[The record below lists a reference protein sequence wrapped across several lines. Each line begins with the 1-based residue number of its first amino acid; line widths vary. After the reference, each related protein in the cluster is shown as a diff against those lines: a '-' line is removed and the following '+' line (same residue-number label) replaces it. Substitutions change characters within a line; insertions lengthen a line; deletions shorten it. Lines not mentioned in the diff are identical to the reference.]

1 MTGRLVIG
9 RLAQAGFVLWAA
21 FTVSFVLLQL
31 MPGDAVL
38 IRFVGGDM
46 GLSPE
51 AVAGIRAFYGAD
63 EPVWT
68 QYLGTLAGFLQG
80 DFGFSIASG
89 ASVAGEIAAN
99 LPATLW
105 LSGLAFAAALVL
117 ALGVTLLATLTP
129 FRFLREAFAAL
140 PGLLVSIPVFW
151 LGIVLIQIV
160 SFRLGLVS
168 VIAPGPWER
177 LILPVA
183 AIAVPIAAPI
193 AQVLLRNLDALSTQ
207 GFVAVARAK
216 GATRPQVLLRH
227 TLRNALLP
235 VLTIAGLL
243 FGELLAGAVVTETV
257 FGLNGIGRLAERSVR
272 NQDAAVLQAI
282 VVIAALGF
290 VLVNL
295 LVDFLYPL
303 VDPRLRRPA
312 EVAA

>member
-1 MTGRLVIG
+1 MG
-9 RLAQAGFVLWAA
+9 RLAQAAFVLWAA
-21 FTVSFVLLQL
+21 FTASFVLLQL

-51 AVAGIRAFYGAD
+51 AVANIRAFYGAD
-63 EPVWT
+63 DPVWT
-68 QYLGTLAGFLQG
+68 QYLRTLVGFLGG

-105 LSGLAFAAALVL
+105 LSGLAFVAAIAL
-117 ALGVTLLATLTP
+117 ALAVTLLATLPP
-129 FRFLREAFAAL
+129 FRLLRETFAAL

-151 LGIVLIQIV
+151 LGIVLVQIV

-183 AIAVPIAAPI
+183 AIAVPISAPI
-193 AQVLLRNLDALSTQ
+193 AQILLRNLDALSTQ
-207 GFVAVARAK
+207 GFVTVARAK
-216 GATRPQVLLRH
+216 GATRGQVLLRH

-282 VVIAALGF
+282 VVVAAFGF
-290 VLVNL
+290 VAVNL
-295 LVDFLYPL
+295 LVDLLYPL
-303 VDPRLRRPA
+303 VDPRLCRTA
-312 EVAA
+312 EVTA

>member
-1 MTGRLVIG
+1 MTGRLVLG
-9 RLAQAGFVLWAA
+9 RLAQAAFVLWAA
-21 FTVSFVLLQL
+21 FTASFVLLQL

-51 AVAGIRAFYGAD
+51 AVANIRAFYGAD
-63 EPVWT
+63 DPVWT
-68 QYLGTLAGFLQG
+68 QYLRTLVGFLGG

-105 LSGLAFAAALVL
+105 LSGLAFVAAIAL
-117 ALGVTLLATLTP
+117 ALAVTLLATLPP
-129 FRFLREAFAAL
+129 FRLLRETFAAL

-151 LGIVLIQIV
+151 LGIVLVQIV

-183 AIAVPIAAPI
+183 AIAVPISAPI
-193 AQVLLRNLDALSTQ
+193 AQILLRNLDALSTQ
-207 GFVAVARAK
+207 GFVTVARAK
-216 GATRPQVLLRH
+216 GATRGQVLLRH

-282 VVIAALGF
+282 VVVAAFGF
-290 VLVNL
+290 VAVNL
-295 LVDFLYPL
+295 LVDLLYPL
-303 VDPRLRRPA
+303 VDPRLCRTA
-312 EVAA
+312 EVTA

>member
-1 MTGRLVIG
+1 MTGRLVLG
-9 RLAQAGFVLWAA
+9 RLAQAAFVLWAA
-21 FTVSFVLLQL
+21 FTTSFVLLQL

-51 AVAGIRAFYGAD
+51 AVANIRAFYGAD
-63 EPVWT
+63 DSVWT
-68 QYLGTLAGFLQG
+68 QYLRTLVGFLAG

-105 LSGLAFAAALVL
+105 LSGLAFAAAVTL
-117 ALGVTLLATLTP
+117 ALAVTLLATLTP
-129 FRFLREAFAAL
+129 FRFLRDTFAGL
-140 PGLLVSIPVFW
+140 PGLFVSIPVFW
-151 LGIVLIQIV
+151 LGIVLVQIV

-183 AIAVPIAAPI
+183 AIAVPISAPI
-193 AQVLLRNLDALSTQ
+193 AQILLRNLDALSTQ
-207 GFVAVARAK
+207 GFVTVARAK

-282 VVIAALGF
+282 VVVAAFGF
-290 VLVNL
+290 VAVNL
-295 LVDFLYPL
+295 LVDLLYPL
-303 VDPRLRRPA
+303 VDPRLRRVA
-312 EVAA
+312 EATA